1 MNDASATVQGLMTD
15 LIDYTSILQTD
26 GEDQPV
32 DLNNTINKV
41 LEIFNSKILDTKA
54 LIPAGTLPQIN
65 GEQKQLDLLFY
76 DLINNSLKF

>member
-32 DLNNTINKV
+32 YLNNTINKI
-41 LEIFNSKILDTKA
+41 LEIFNSKI
-54 LIPAGTLPQIN
+54 
-65 GEQKQLDLLFY
+65 
-76 DLINNSLKF
+76 